1 MASGSDVFANPRV
14 EAVRRFLARY
24 QPFIVTITAIA
35 LIAIL
40 LPGRN
45 TSSGPDE
52 TATQVSTD
60 TGADLPPDI
69 GAEGDV
75 AAGTKDTASD
85 PSVGAAAP
93 RPVDTQVLTA
103 DQAKARGVQ
112 LVANCDASTKKV
124 MLPLRDAPPCTQRFS
139 GTNAGASWQG
149 VDAKKIKVVYFMGTE
164 NPATDAILTAA
175 GANDSDEEVKQQVIE
190 WGKLY
195 EAHLNTWGRKVEWA
209 FVKSSAPASAP
220 DDDAA
225 ARADAIKVTGMKPFA
240 SINAPANI
248 YVDEL
253 KAKGI
258 LCMCTVSLPIET
270 YIKWYPYVW
279 TTLMASTQGYIH
291 RAQYTGGRLAG
302 RNAQWAYDEIDG
314 AIGQNFKNA
323 KRKFGFLYY
332 DTDAKAYKSG
342 ADFFIR
348 HMKDKYGITF
358 CKDCVSEYHGFPQVQ
373 RTQEESPGI
382 IQRMKAAGVTSII
395 CSCDPF
401 GPIFFTKDAQQQLYG
416 PEWIVTGS
424 ALTDTSFF
432 ARLYNQNQWSHAFG
446 ISYLSARLPEEFSGS
461 YRLYR
466 WQYNREPTARAGY
479 GVINAPIS
487 ILYYG
492 IHMAGSKLTPTAFA
506 SGLENLG
513 IQNRGGITTIAY
525 SFGDQ
530 GLWQWKIDPAAA
542 DDATEVWWDR
552 QAEGEDEIG
561 QDGTGLYRY
570 VLGGKRYMPGEWPK
584 TNPSAFVTAKTVTIY
599 DKPPPQDAWPCYTS
613 PATKK
618 KDRC

>member
-1 MASGSDVFANPRV
+1 MKSPSDAFADPRV

-24 QPFIVTITAIA
+24 QPFIVTITAIT
-35 LIAIL
+35 LIAVL

-45 TSSGPDE
+45 TSSNTTD
-52 TATQVSTD
+52 TASEITTD
-60 TGADLPPDI
+60 TGPLDSDVTDP
-69 GAEGDV
+69 GDV
-75 AAGTKDTASD
+75 AAGPKKDDVSGSIPA
-85 PSVGAAAP
+85 VAP
-93 RPVDTQVLTA
+93 RPVDTQVLTVEE
-103 DQAKARGVQ
+103 AKRRGVQ
-112 LVANCDASTKKV
+112 LVANCDPATKRL
-124 MLPLRDAPPCTQRFS
+124 MLPLRDAPPCTQKFVAP
-139 GTNAGASWQG
+139 NAGASWKG
-149 VDAKKIKVVYFMGTE
+149 VTGDKITVVFFIATE

-175 GANDSDEEVKQQVIE
+175 GANDSEEEVRQQVIE

-195 EAHLNTWGRKVEWA
+195 EAHLNTWGRKVEWK
-209 FVKSSAPASAP
+209 FVNSSAPASAP

-225 ARADAIKVTGMKPFA
+225 ARADAIKVIALKPFA
-240 SINAPANI
+240 SIGAPANI

-258 LCMCTVSLPIET
+258 MCMCTVSLPIET

-279 TTLMASTQGYIH
+279 TTLMASTQGYLH
-291 RAQYTGGRLAG
+291 RAQYVGGRLNG
-302 RNAQWAYDEIDG
+302 RNAQWAQDDIDG
-314 AIGQNFKNA
+314 AIGQNFAKG
-323 KRKFGFLYY
+323 KRKFGFIYY

-348 HMKDKYGITF
+348 HMREKYGITF
-358 CKDCVSEYHGFPQVQ
+358 CSACVSEYHGYPQVQ

-382 IQRMKAAGVTSII
+382 IQRMKTAGVTSII

-432 ARLYNQNQWSHAFG
+432 ARLYQQDQWSHAFG
-446 ISYLSARLPEEFSGS
+446 ISYLSARLPEVYSGS

-479 GVINAPIS
+479 GVINSPIQ
-487 ILYYG
+487 IMYYG
-492 IHMAGSKLTPTAFA
+492 IHMAGSKLTPTTFA

-513 IQNRGGITTIAY
+513 IQGRGGITTIAY
-525 SFGDQ
+525 SFGDN
-530 GLWQWKIDPAAA
+530 GLWPWKIDPAAA
-542 DDATEVWWDR
+542 DDATEIWWDPEA
-552 QAEGEDEIG
+552 QGEDEIG

-570 VLGGKRYMPGEWPK
+570 MAGGKRYMPGEWPK
-584 TNPSAFVTAKTVTIY
+584 TNPAAFNKSGTVTIY
-599 DKPPPQDAWPCYTS
+599 EKPPPQDAWPCYTS

>member
-1 MASGSDVFANPRV
+1 L

-35 LIAIL
+35 LIAIV

-45 TSSGPDE
+45 TSSDPDE
-52 TATQVSTD
+52 ATQVTD
-60 TGADLPPDI
+60 TTSDLGTDI
-69 GAEGDV
+69 TTPGD
-75 AAGTKDTASD
+75 T
-85 PSVGAAAP
+85 AAAP
-93 RPVDTQVLTA
+93 KTTGTGPRDITSAPAPVDTQVLTTE
-103 DQAKARGVQ
+103 QAVKQGVQ
-112 LVANCDASTKKV
+112 LVANCDTSTKKL

-149 VDAKKIKVVYFMGTE
+149 VDAKKIKAVYFIGTE

-175 GANDSDEEVKQQVIE
+175 GANDSEEEVRQQVIE

-195 EAHLNTWGRKVEWA
+195 EAHLNTWGRKVEWH

-225 ARADAIKVTGMKPFA
+225 ARADAIKVIGLKPFVT
-240 SINAPANI
+240 INAPANI
-248 YVDEL
+248 FVDEL

-258 LCMCTVSLPIET
+258 MCMCTVSLPIET

-291 RAQYTGGRLAG
+291 RAEYAGGRLAG
-302 RNAQWAYDEIDG
+302 RNAQWANDEIDG
-314 AIGQNFKNA
+314 TSPVGQNFKQG
-323 KRKFGFLYY
+323 KRKFGFIYY

-342 ADFFIR
+342 ADFFV
-348 HMKDKYGITF
+348 KYMRERYGVTF
-358 CKDCVSEYHGFPQVQ
+358 CGNCVSEYHGFPQVQ

-401 GPIFFTKDAQQQLYG
+401 GPIFLTKDAQQQLYG
-416 PEWIVTGS
+416 PEWIITGS

-466 WQYNREPTARAGY
+466 WQYNKEPTARAGY
-479 GVINAPIS
+479 GVINSPIS
-487 ILYYG
+487 IFYYG
-492 IHMAGSKLTPTAFA
+492 VHMAGGKLTPSTFA
-506 SGLENLG
+506 SGLHNLG
-513 IQNRGGITTIAY
+513 IQNRGGKTSIAY
-525 SFGDQ
+525 SFGDH

-542 DDATEVWWDR
+542 DDATEIWWDR
-552 QAEGEDEIG
+552 NAQGEDEIG
-561 QDGTGLYRY
+561 QDGRGLYRY
-570 VLGGKRYMPGEWPK
+570 MLGGKRYMPGEWPK
-584 TNPSAFVTAKTVTIY
+584 TNPNPFVTTNTVTIY
-599 DKPPPQDAWPCYTS
+599 NKPPPEDAWPCYPS

>member
-1 MASGSDVFANPRV
+1 MKPSEAFANPRV
-14 EAVRRFLARY
+14 EAVRRVLARY

-35 LIAIL
+35 LIAIV

-45 TSSGPDE
+45 DN
-52 TATQVSTD
+52 TAPTD
-60 TGADLPPDI
+60 TA
-69 GAEGDV
+69 AELAEGDTGLGDVDTTVDTPGDV
-75 AAGTKDTASD
+75 AAGKDDGVDTN
-85 PSVGAAAP
+85 VGGAAPA
-93 RPVDTQVLTA
+93 PVDTEVLTA
-103 DQAKARGVQ
+103 DEAVKKGVS
-112 LVANCDASTKKV
+112 LVANCDTKTKRLK
-124 MLPLRDAPPCTQRFS
+124 LPLRDAPPCTQRFS
-139 GTNAGASWQG
+139 GSNAGATWQG
-149 VDAKKIKVVYFMGTE
+149 VTGKSIKAVYFIPTE
-164 NPATDAILTAA
+164 NPVTESILAAA
-175 GANDSDEEVKQQVIE
+175 GADDSEEEVRQQVLE

-195 EAHLNTWGRKVEWA
+195 ESHLNTWGRKIEWV
-209 FVKSSAPASAP
+209 FVNSSAPSSAP

-225 ARADAIKVTGMKPFA
+225 ARADAIKVTGLKPFV

-258 LCMCTVSLPIET
+258 MCMCTVSLPIET

-291 RAQYTGGRLAG
+291 RGEYAGGRLHG
-302 RNAQWAYDEIDG
+302 KNAQWAYDEIDG
-314 AIGQNFKNA
+314 PVGQNFKSQ

-348 HMKDKYGITF
+348 HMKAKYGITF
-358 CKDCVSEYHGFPQVQ
+358 CKECVSEYHGYPQVQ

-382 IQRMKAAGVTSII
+382 IQRMKAAGVTSIL

-416 PEWIVTGS
+416 PEWIITGS

-432 ARLYNQNQWSHAFG
+432 ARLYQQDQWSHAFG
-446 ISYLSARLPEEFSGS
+446 ISYLAARLPEQFSGS

-466 WQYNREPTARAGY
+466 WQYNKEPTARAGY

-487 ILYYG
+487 IMYYG
-492 IHMAGSKLTPTAFA
+492 IHMAGSKLTPTTFA
-506 SGLENLG
+506 SGLQNLG
-513 IQNRGGITTIAY
+513 IMNKGAKTSIGY
-525 SFGDQ
+525 SFGDN
-530 GLWQWKIDPAAA
+530 GLWPWKIDTAAA
-542 DDATEVWWDR
+542 DDATEIWWDR
-552 QAEGEDEIG
+552 NAEGEDELSQNG
-561 QDGTGLYRY
+561 RGLYRY
-570 VLGGKRYMPGEWPK
+570 VLGGKRYLAGEWPK
-584 TNPSAFVTAKTVTIY
+584 TNPTAFNTKGTVTIY
-599 DKPPPQDAWPCYTS
+599 DKPPPSDAWPCYPS

-618 KDRC
+618 TDRC